1 MKRDAIGEVVL
12 NQLYRFTPLQT
23 GFGVNMLALN
33 RGRPVQMNLRD
44 VIFAFVEFREE
55 VITRRTRHLLR
66 KARERAHVLAGLMV
80 AINNLDAVI
89 ALIRAA
95 PDAAEA
101 RRGLCETA
109 WDATDVAD
117 FIAIKIGRAH
127 V

>member
-23 GFGVNMLALN
+23 SFGVNMLALN

-66 KARERAHVLAGLMV
+66 KARERAHVLAGLM
-80 AINNLDAVI
+80 AASHNPDAVI
-89 ALIRAA
+89 ALLRAA
-95 PDAAEA
+95 PDAAAA
-101 RRGLCETA
+101 RRGVGHTA
-109 WDATDVAD
+109 
-117 FIAIKIGRAH
+117 GGAH
-127 V
+127 

>member
-1 MKRDAIGEVVL
+1 
-12 NQLYRFTPLQT
+12 
-23 GFGVNMLALN
+23 MLALN

-55 VITRRTRHLLR
+55 VITRRPRHLLR

-95 PDAAEA
+95 PDAAAA

-109 WDATDVAD
+109 WDATDGAA
-117 FIAIKIGRAH
+117 FTANIAHPRQTA
-127 V
+127 